1 MGIGQTLRIVSVLV
15 LLTALSGCWQSVSW
29 HQKLTLVIETPTG
42 EVTGSAVTSVSIT
55 ESGAMSRKIGNA
67 VGISVTGEA
76 VVVEVAPGQY
86 LFALL
91 DGAEHWAD
99 PLAAPDIRDP
109 WPWWRSIAA
118 SKETAVLGGNL
129 IPMLVT
135 FDDIND
141 PASVKLVNPSD
152 LAASFG
158 PGVNLKA
165 VTLAITGEPMT
176 EGRVE
181 AVLGWLH
188 DVWPNQLDGQR
199 FEDADAQNRVANSL
213 SANSFSTEISK

>member
-1 MGIGQTLRIVSVLV
+1 MSIGQTVRIVCVLV
-15 LLTALSGCWQSVSW
+15 QLTALSGCWQSVSW

-42 EVTGSAVTSVSIT
+42 EVSGSAVTSVSIT
-55 ESGAMSRKIGNA
+55 DSGAMSRKIGNA

-99 PLAAPDIRDP
+99 PLATADIRDP

-118 SKETAVLGGNL
+118 SKEMAVLSGDQ

-135 FDDIND
+135 FADIND
-141 PASVKLVNPSD
+141 PKSVKLVDPSD
-152 LAASFG
+152 LAANFG
-158 PGVNLKA
+158 PGVSLKA
-165 VTLAITGEPMT
+165 VTVQVTDEPVT
-176 EGRVE
+176 DGRVDE
-181 AVLGWLH
+181 VLGWWN
-188 DVWPNQLDGQR
+188 DPNYTTNPVWRTLP
-199 FEDADAQNRVANSL
+199 SL
-213 SANSFSTEISK
+213 VQSTFSNLKHPIRGP